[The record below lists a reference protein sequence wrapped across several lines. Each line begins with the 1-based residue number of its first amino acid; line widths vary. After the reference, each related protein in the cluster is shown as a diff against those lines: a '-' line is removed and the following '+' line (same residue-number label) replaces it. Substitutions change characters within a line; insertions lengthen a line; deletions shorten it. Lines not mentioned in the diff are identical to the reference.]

1 MHLVIKQALHDIIN
15 ASGTKSDSTLGSAC
29 FVLLSFSRRIDIFV
43 LGSRI
48 DISRILIFFSKFR
61 TAVYPLNK
69 AQIVAKLWQN
79 AFQTICNFSFFD
91 ADKNFGPKNF
101 QKILE
106 VNFCFQE
113 TGVLEELGRFERHW
127 HVRRKKL
134 LPLMRL
140 FWGRLPWRGGKR
152 LNMCRKPRLGTE
164 NDFNHLVL

>member
-1 MHLVIKQALHDIIN
+1 MRNCVWTPRLGNDGKNTKKQFFSENLNGRLALED
-15 ASGTKSDSTLGSAC
+15 GSDRRETLGKRVSDDLEH
-29 FVLLSFSRRIDIFV
+29 FIF
-43 LGSRI
+43 RH
-48 DISRILIFFSKFR
+48 RK
-61 TAVYPLNK
+61 K
-69 AQIVAKLWQN
+69 KMAQ
-79 AFQTICNFSFFD
+79 
-91 ADKNFGPKNF
+91 KN
-101 QKILE
+101 QKSLQ

-140 FWGRLPWRGGKR
+140 FLGRLPWRGGKR